1 MPKAKVEFPLILVTV
16 YNFQMSDE
24 NDDIESVVAR
34 ANEIANR
41 FGSDPSVSGEPKSSG
56 MFSGMGAMG
65 GGMMTPGF
73 LAAPRV
79 VSPAPAPEPVEEP
92 AYDDFS
98 KEIMDRQKEV
108 ENIVSKH
115 DPKLAQGV
123 EKTDFPTI
131 DAAKNWA
138 LESIERGA
146 ESISFGSEKPEPDAF
161 TSELHQLSP
170 SKVSPEIKAEA
181 AKVMDPVQL
190 KQWPAWLSKTD
201 AQHRAEFDQKHVE
214 TTMAEKGKEAWN
226 VGVGV
231 GKGLLGVATRFG
243 SGVAKAG
250 ATILK
255 GPGAEGNFFD
265 SKEWQRWNT
274 SVAKLA
280 TVPAVSVAESLESVV
295 QTASNAFQN
304 GLSATDWVNEQLPVE
319 QGGITRE
326 EAFQNYLGRKRADE
340 YYAGW
345 RATDPNVF
353 TRVIMEDPKTRELAE
368 NMAYSLTSI
377 WSPSVDD
384 RIQRHNGDREAAMRE
399 KQLDDLRDSQQLVSN
414 FRQEAAQMVPD
425 PDLTEAAGWTRFGM
439 NPFDVYGRIGGAGM
453 RGISK
458 GIKAASRVGK
468 TAEQIAAME
477 AEAAAKAFEAELKA
491 AEAAK
496 TPGWVEGFAGKVA
509 DKVEPAAAWMSARYS
524 DLPESVQEGLAKMG
538 SGMVGTPLTKTAA
551 ILANA
556 GVAAPRIAQAAL
568 AGRRLA
574 AGGVEGGFEAGAKAA
589 TEAAAK
595 TGLSPRAQQ
604 WLANKSIPAAKTLD
618 WMAQN
623 SMEMARGSVH
633 GATLAAAVGV
643 LENKDIEE
651 IADMMGQGI
660 FLHLGGEV
668 MGNMTGVSHG
678 RYMGNLKRQRAS
690 AAKWFNELDPATQAH
705 VRDLGNWDSYVKSL
719 KGLRDS
725 AENKYAHRKNE
736 ADNVVYSGESP
747 ENIQAAQEK
756 ANDALIELNIRNA
769 QVRNAEKANSD
780 TQKMYR
786 DNMNIGMADVMTALN
801 GSSKAGRNVEMRFTT
816 ADELAREVLANNRD
830 KGLTDLELIELFN
843 FVAGA
848 SAEFAFIAENGGKHT
863 LSSGKTVDLYT
874 PYKDR
879 ININIDSIKARMGS
893 GESALNAFGHE
904 AGHAFW
910 NVKEFREGAAET
922 YKELFGNQKFDERGN
937 LIGGDPGLFSVEDL
951 INKFKDSYARGYDI
965 ELDPSQL
972 ASMAPEQQKAEAVKR
987 LAQKIGLW
995 DPVMQELDPN
1005 KTAAYMRHEMMAEL
1019 IQGGA
1024 QGGIK
1029 LGADPKPWL
1038 APLVDWA
1045 TTKQKNTKTG
1055 KKVRSAFGLTE
1066 SAPWDSDLTG
1076 TRFSSEQ
1083 IESTRNALRAVSE
1096 LNGDINAA
1104 EMIPHAPITETQL
1117 RSNEAVA
1124 NQFGEAFFA
1133 HEKVATVLDR
1143 DGNVIESRVVT
1154 DPNAMEGTFEHGVTE
1169 TGDPELR
1176 QTAGYGPIPAET
1188 HAMPVPEGGRVT
1200 ITSRI
1205 KRDASG
1211 GLASLTPDQA
1221 KALNK
1226 ARANIIRKAILDA
1239 PDREYPG
1246 RMDTVSADELSL
1258 GGRLSPKQI
1267 EAIKGLPETIIP
1279 FGLKRRILEFNDLLV
1294 RDDGDAMIGL
1304 YGQAMDRQGRYKSF
1318 APKIVDFVPLG
1329 MRLSKDGNILFNM
1342 FSKTGMREKLRRWQR
1357 DTPELLSLWN
1367 GDGESF
1373 MGDVRKVLE
1382 NWKPREGAP
1391 AGLPGETGLDADLNM
1406 AISKKNRVNDFLN
1419 IFRKTEPESLTAN
1432 PARTTIRRPARR
1444 LTKAEKLDEES
1455 SDPNTLIRSY
1465 RVDRFHDL
1473 EKSSDAPFRVNYG
1486 KALYN
1491 LMPAKSEAEQRAELP
1506 PVFEPSILK
1515 GLRSINAFYMGSGA
1529 PATRVPS
1536 QEELDAMKAKLPK
1549 YSATVDV
1556 SGNRNNLYL
1565 IKLFDES
1572 NNQIGFAHASRSLK
1586 DPTSGLEVETT
1597 HIMDDYRGKGYGQAM
1612 YREIAKLAQELGL
1625 SKLTASTTS
1634 RLAANARSKILETN
1648 WRGAGW
1654 NAESNVPSDIRFMP
1668 SVAVVPER
1676 FTGTGEEEGRRG
1688 RYVEPPKAFKRFDI
1702 SQYEPGGKFF
1712 DAETG
1717 EDLTNKSY
1725 ENASIAVVNGKP
1737 MLVANNEAETTGTG
1751 PLVRTNLFK
1760 QKAGWKWVSEGAPDT
1775 STIVSVEGQGKHL
1788 YALQADFQNGVKMAR
1803 YEGKASEPRLRPTGR
1818 GELTMGEQIGT
1829 IDIRGREHPVYDRV
1843 TIGEALDAERPDRGI
1858 NINDSADAFTDMIFR
1873 GEKTIETRDQNRS
1886 LAPYVGKR
1894 VGIISTGKGKA
1905 MLKGYADIGE
1915 PIEYRTPEEFR
1926 AAESQHRVKEGSK
1939 FDIKPGQSKFGYP
1952 LSNVELLPESKQI
1965 PVSGRVASD
1974 LSNIRFMPEKEERNV
1989 AVEFV
1994 DPSVIAFKEKNQ
2006 ERGRINAIKKA
2017 YGNDISQ
2024 IEWSEQ
2030 PKPIV
2035 SIDNDGNM
2043 QVEDGHHRMVA
2054 FKELGFKQVPVI
2066 VVPKEKWDYLES
2078 ERGLSGAGVAIADEI
2093 GDPYTAGQDS
2103 YQGAVSGQTRFMPAP
2118 ADREY
2123 NHPEGLF
2130 PKTEESKP
2138 YKMSAIHKISED
2150 GLLFADKMGG
2160 LAVPSIAVVK
2170 AGTGIQGFGNITLVG
2185 GRNLADP
2192 RENPVFTGDA
2202 YTQRFPRPEYPSVKA
2217 KVAQGVIN
2225 EFKPAQSKYSSG
2237 YGDNVTDIIWDNAV
2251 NKPNPEESIN
2261 KMKRSNV
2268 AKAAFLGEDAP
2279 EPVIRAV
2286 KQQLGILDT
2295 VSIKEWMSKN
2305 SFEDIA
2311 YDNDEIRKSLGE
2323 AILSGF
2329 EEIMPP
2335 ELADKVRRM
2344 SKNLVDENG
2353 LATVSA
2359 MSKLA
2364 WDKRHYGETEIDS
2377 AATQSALDAALTG
2390 KESEFY
2396 QWIEDKIEGMYAA
2409 PRIRVGRKW
2418 EPYTLENIAKVMTSG
2433 KIAGVEKSMTQS
2445 TGLTAAEM
2453 ARQLGGLEEMRNV
2466 AQSPWGIQSEKAVNE
2481 ERSRVSEILRKYRS
2495 TVADYYT
2502 GSTWD
2507 AMDDSMKA
2515 LSTYKRLG
2523 GGESGMRKVLSK
2535 AGFKNLPD
2543 SAVKEAYEAY
2553 MALSFSPVKYFESKP
2568 QRIVKLNEFQGAI
2581 VPDNVSPSVLN
2592 VLRENGIET
2601 RIIPSEKADD
2611 SAYIGSEIDKL
2622 KGGVVAQEQ
2631 AGIRFSPAKLESE
2644 YTAAFEAKDEERARG
2659 LVDEAAMAA
2668 GFLTEKFYHGTPTG
2682 GFNEFD
2688 PALKGTMGGHARG
2701 GFSFTTDRN
2710 AAESYSQGFSD
2721 NDVALTK
2728 AASLVNKAF
2737 RKLDSSPEALRIIGE
2752 HTYRDSE
2759 IDTAP
2764 EYGAEFFDESPRQI
2778 RDWLLSEAKFYRD
2791 KLPELSK
2798 AHIEAAKALKSEA
2811 ASPEVKSV
2819 YLRLPEGTEEI
2830 DSSRETLAQDVWG
2843 LDVRTKPNKAFIV
2856 NLDNGDRIAYVA
2868 SPESI
2873 KSADPFTYDNEG
2885 RLIPL
2890 SERFNTSTGDIR
2902 FSPAKLES
2910 EYKAA
2915 FEAKDEER
2923 ARGLVDE
2930 AAKTAGYKYRM
2941 YRGVENDYLK
2951 GDAYVFNKA
2960 DETYFTSDKEKA
2972 EKYAFGWR
2980 SSSSPDSGAVYDV
2993 YLKMENPW
3001 IPDRITDAQGWEYY
3015 DKKLREQGYDGVIG
3029 AFGGKAAAE
3038 RGDIEV
3044 AVVFEP
3050 SQIKSADPFTYDN
3063 SGNLIPLSERFNAGT
3078 GDIRFSPA
3086 KKGALEGIQPELKEE
3101 ERRFFFTTFTE
3112 RDAAIAE
3119 LIADGSEKDIERL
3132 NRNSILHAMTGIKD
3146 IDISI
3151 KNSRGV
3157 YKGDQEVSAI
3167 TTVKAKHGAD
3177 MDAVRSRFMDL
3188 AKVFKQMEV
3197 LEEKVGAGKEEMLG
3211 QVDNEGF
3218 KHVHSAVVEIGKIKP
3233 EIIEEARKK
3242 AGIDGMTMADGRV
3255 ELLNRGDDNEF
3266 IQRYNAF
3273 TQAIHDLGGNVGSIG
3288 KGISA
3293 IKAYSEN
3300 SQEYPGTV
3308 GYDEPSLHLQTERF
3322 AGGAEYGRLNTPL
3335 ARKLAQLGTF
3345 AAPAE
3350 GKRNFFEVKDVTKE
3364 QAKFQAEVA
3373 KVFDKLPD
3381 NDMQSGL
3388 TQEAYA
3394 ALAKEIKEQ
3403 YEILTSGP
3411 DGLKFTSKLYSEGG
3425 EPYKN
3430 SDAAIRDI
3438 RENNRLDFLKTDADA
3453 FGPPGAD
3460 FSGHPLLKNSGLKD
3474 ANGVPLLYN
3483 DLFRAVHDTIAHG
3496 MFGSSFGPVG
3506 EEGAFHVHVRTIQNP
3521 LARWAML
3528 TETRGQNSWVNYRPE
3543 MLKKNGM
3550 PLQKGDAGYI
3560 PLQERGFAVQKAALL
3575 PLEYALTG
3583 DKEVDKP
3590 IMDLMKTLGTYARG
3604 SRPAN
3609 KQELAI
3615 EARVKKGVIAE
3626 QKEASEFVKGAKG
3639 IISDSIFVDGN
3650 NKVKTSVEDVP
3661 PYYLMSLGVRPLP
3674 NIELVKEK
3682 GQKGGT
3688 PKDLLKLAQNPEKYD
3703 AFAKRL
3709 IASADTLSAD
3719 PGRFV
3724 SPKGY
3729 SEFMRDNG
3737 ITGTVLSP
3745 PSMLKMLVE
3754 TPQQYLDLLTGG
3766 FHEEKTVKG
3775 GWEAANGGLNGVME
3789 MRALCGPEGPPPMV
3803 TALHHLWGT
3812 LSKQLPPL
3820 DQEACWL
3827 RLISDKRVL
3836 GAIQSSIDGTFDPL
3850 TGNWREIVA
3859 SRLAETNNNSTQK
3872 FGNNAKSNANSFLLM
3887 LSRHNGRWNEV
3898 SDLYKTDDPA
3908 VMRTQFWGLNHGPSG
3923 IKNKVQGFI
3932 GLTFGVKAAVLD
3944 RWRWVELH
3952 LPMAMKLAGKSRP
3965 KDYFEYTGVNKD
3977 TPEDPTG
3984 IYKNYGTAESSHP
3997 AYSTTLYTGLER
4009 ATNAAINNYAPL
4021 RDYLGAHADAGGLHW
4036 HVWNAIKNESVGHS
4050 SLDLTKSYLQKYG
4063 RNMTPDSFHQ
4073 HLMNSSAYVE
4083 GENKGQIVRLIMTN
4097 GEFKVERQ

>member
-1 MPKAKVEFPLILVTV
+1 
-16 YNFQMSDE
+16 MSDE
-24 NDDIESVVAR
+24 NDDIESAVAR

-41 FGSDPSVSGEPKSSG
+41 FGSDPSVSGEPKGSG

-73 LAAPRV
+73 LSAPKV
-79 VSPAPAPEPVEEP
+79 PDSVLVTAPAPEAAAEEP
-92 AYDDFS
+92 ADDDFS

-115 DPKLAQGV
+115 DPNAARGA
-123 EKTDFPTI
+123 EKTEFPTI

-138 LESIERGA
+138 LESIEKGA
-146 ESISFGSEKPEPDAF
+146 QAISFGNEKPEPDAF
-161 TSELHQLSP
+161 TSQLHQLSP
-170 SKVSPEIKAEA
+170 SKVTPDIKAEA

-190 KQWPAWLSKTD
+190 KQWPAWLPKTE
-201 AQHRAEFDQKHVE
+201 AQHRAEFEQKHAE
-214 TTMAEKGKEAWN
+214 TSMTEKGKEAWN
-226 VGVGV
+226 VGVNI
-231 GKGLLGVATRFG
+231 GKGLLDVGARFG

-250 ATILK
+250 ATFLS
-255 GPGAEGNFFD
+255 GPGAYGSITD
-265 SKEWQRWNT
+265 PKEWQRYGT
-274 SVAKLA
+274 SLAKLA

-319 QGGITRE
+319 QGGITHE

-345 RATDPNVF
+345 KATDPNVF
-353 TRVIMEDPKTRELAE
+353 TRVIMEDPATRELAE
-368 NMAYSLTSI
+368 NMAYSMTSI

-384 RIQRHNGDREAAMRE
+384 RLQRHNGNRDAAMRE
-399 KQLDDLRDSQQLVSN
+399 KQLDDLRDSQQLISN

-425 PDLTEAAGWTRFGM
+425 PDMTEAAGWTRFGM
-439 NPFDVYGRIGGAGM
+439 NPFDIYGRIGSVGM

-458 GIKAASRVGK
+458 GLKAASRVGK

-509 DKVEPAAAWMSARYS
+509 DKVEPAAAWLSARYS

-538 SGMVGTPLTKTAA
+538 SGMIGTPLTKTAA

-595 TGLSPRAQQ
+595 TGLSPKAQQ

-690 AAKWFNELDPATQAH
+690 AAKWFSELDPATQAH
-705 VRDLGNWDSYVKSL
+705 VRDLGNWDSYVESL
-719 KGLRDS
+719 KGLRDN
-725 AENKYAHRKNE
+725 AENNYAQRKGE
-736 ADNVVYSGESP
+736 ADNIVYSGESP
-747 ENIQAAQEK
+747 EKIQAAQEK
-756 ANDALIELNIRNA
+756 ANDALNELNIRNA
-769 QVRNAEKANSD
+769 QVKNAEKANSD

-786 DNMNIGMADVMTALN
+786 DSLNIGMADVMTALN

-816 ADELAREVLANNRD
+816 AEELAREALTNNRD
-830 KGLTDLELIELFN
+830 KGLTDLEMIELYN
-843 FVAGA
+843 FVLGQ

-863 LSSGKTVDLYT
+863 LTSGKTVDLYT

-910 NVKEFREGAAET
+910 NVKEFREGVADT

-937 LIGGDPGLFSVEDL
+937 LIGGDPGLFSMEDL
-951 INKFKDSYARGYDI
+951 INKFKDSYARGYD
-965 ELDPSQL
+965 LVDQGQL
-972 ASMAPEQQKAEAVKR
+972 ASMTPEQRKEETAKQ

-995 DPVMQELDPN
+995 DSVMQQLDPQ

-1076 TRFSSEQ
+1076 TRFSAEQ
-1083 IESTRNALRAVSE
+1083 VESTRNALRAVAE
-1096 LNGDINAA
+1096 LNGDIAAA
-1104 EMIPHAPITETQL
+1104 EIIPHAPITETQM

-1143 DGNVIESRVVT
+1143 DGNVLESRVIT
-1154 DPNAMEGTFEHGVTE
+1154 DPAAMEGTFEHGVTE
-1169 TGDPELR
+1169 TGEPELR
-1176 QTAGYGPIPAET
+1176 QTAGYGSLPTET
-1188 HAMPVPEGGRVT
+1188 HNMSVPEGGRVT
-1200 ITSRI
+1200 VTSRI

-1211 GLASLTPDQA
+1211 SLAALTPDQA

-1246 RMDTVSADELSL
+1246 RMDTVSADGLSL

-1357 DTPELLSLWN
+1357 DTPELLTLWN

-1391 AGLPGETGLDADLNM
+1391 AGLPGETGLDADLNI
-1406 AISKKNRVNDFLN
+1406 AISKKNRINDFLN

-1432 PARTTIRRPARR
+1432 PARTTMRRPARR

-1491 LMPAKSEAEQRAELP
+1491 LMPAKSEAEQRPELP
-1506 PVFEPSILK
+1506 PIFEPSILK

-1529 PATRVPS
+1529 GSRLPLTSPVESFTTRFKPRQNEEDAMVSHGFYSKAGAVLLDKMPNRAS
-1536 QEELDAMKAKLPK
+1536 AAQLRGILDPQKGSGVKPEELKWSGIDQFIERTAAENGFVTKDDLRKWLKEDYAAQFKTKVLRESRPMSKEFEFYSDAQEWGDTAKFKTIEEAVEAAQSAFGLTRKEAEVFVWDTNEAHSAYTQDETEYRNLNLHLPGGQNYKETILQMPGLGFKSPKHFQGAPDYVAHMRTAEHGSGLLVDELQSDLHQLGREKGYKEPVPLEEFLPELEKELEREKIRRGKIVERQKEVKKDLRSMPADARLMSPNELEYLLVLQGSERDFYKNLEKVNESIDRLDEEIKDYKSGKKVKTRGAIPDAPFKKDWPLQLFKYALKDAVESGKEWVGWTGGEAQAKRYNQQLQSKVDAIQYSDNENGTYAVYGVKNGENVFWQDKIPKDKIASFVGQDIADKMAKNEGKDVILGDNFPFKSIEGENLTIGNRGMTGFYDVMLPK
-1549 YSATVDV
+1549 ELGKYVKQWGGKVEESSIGEKGKYRV
-1556 SGNRNNLYL
+1556 
-1565 IKLFDES
+1565 FDEAGEMDVKFDTEQEAKAFRERFSEISGVAARIERQKDSSAKIWKVAITPEMRESVAGGQTRFSPAKEEHQNELDKFSDKWKQSGVRVSPTISS
-1572 NNQIGFAHASRSLK
+1572 NGNIRPNVIVVPKQSRKQGIGTSVMEELVEIADKQGRRISISPSTDFGGSSVNRLK
-1586 DPTSGLEVETT
+1586 DFYSRFGFIENKGKNKDFTIRET
-1597 HIMDDYRGKGYGQAM
+1597 M
-1612 YREIAKLAQELGL
+1612 YREPSLKPSSEQF
-1625 SKLTASTTS
+1625 ST
-1634 RLAANARSKILETN
+1634 
-1648 WRGAGW
+1648 GAGQT
-1654 NAESNVPSDIRFMP
+1654 RFMP

-1688 RYVEPPKAFKRFDI
+1688 RYVEPPKSFKRFDI

-1712 DAETG
+1712 DSETG
-1717 EDLTNKSY
+1717 EDLTNKTY
-1725 ENASIAVVNGKP
+1725 ENASIGVAGGKP
-1737 MLVANNEAETTGTG
+1737 TLVANNESESTGTG
-1751 PLVRTNLFK
+1751 PLFRTNLFK

-1803 YEGKASEPRLRPTGR
+1803 YEDKASEPRLRPTGR

-1829 IDIRGREHPVYDRV
+1829 IDIRGKEHPVYDRV
-1843 TIGEALDAERPDRGI
+1843 TIG
-1858 NINDSADAFTDMIFR
+1858 
-1873 GEKTIETRDQNRS
+1873 
-1886 LAPYVGKR
+1886 
-1894 VGIISTGKGKA
+1894 
-1905 MLKGYADIGE
+1905 
-1915 PIEYRTPEEFR
+1915 
-1926 AAESQHRVKEGSK
+1926 AA
-1939 FDIKPGQSKFGYP
+1939 
-1952 LSNVELLPESKQI
+1952 PES
-1965 PVSGRVASD
+1965 
-1974 LSNIRFMPEKEERNV
+1974 
-1989 AVEFV
+1989 
-1994 DPSVIAFKEKNQ
+1994 
-2006 ERGRINAIKKA
+2006 
-2017 YGNDISQ
+2017 
-2024 IEWSEQ
+2024 
-2030 PKPIV
+2030 
-2035 SIDNDGNM
+2035 
-2043 QVEDGHHRMVA
+2043 
-2054 FKELGFKQVPVI
+2054 
-2066 VVPKEKWDYLES
+2066 
-2078 ERGLSGAGVAIADEI
+2078 
-2093 GDPYTAGQDS
+2093 
-2103 YQGAVSGQTRFMPAP
+2103 
-2118 ADREY
+2118 
-2123 NHPEGLF
+2123 
-2130 PKTEESKP
+2130 
-2138 YKMSAIHKISED
+2138 
-2150 GLLFADKMGG
+2150 
-2160 LAVPSIAVVK
+2160 
-2170 AGTGIQGFGNITLVG
+2170 
-2185 GRNLADP
+2185 
-2192 RENPVFTGDA
+2192 
-2202 YTQRFPRPEYPSVKA
+2202 
-2217 KVAQGVIN
+2217 
-2225 EFKPAQSKYSSG
+2225 
-2237 YGDNVTDIIWDNAV
+2237 VT
-2251 NKPNPEESIN
+2251 
-2261 KMKRSNV
+2261 
-2268 AKAAFLGEDAP
+2268 
-2279 EPVIRAV
+2279 
-2286 KQQLGILDT
+2286 
-2295 VSIKEWMSKN
+2295 
-2305 SFEDIA
+2305 
-2311 YDNDEIRKSLGE
+2311 
-2323 AILSGF
+2323 
-2329 EEIMPP
+2329 
-2335 ELADKVRRM
+2335 
-2344 SKNLVDENG
+2344 
-2353 LATVSA
+2353 
-2359 MSKLA
+2359 
-2364 WDKRHYGETEIDS
+2364 
-2377 AATQSALDAALTG
+2377 
-2390 KESEFY
+2390 
-2396 QWIEDKIEGMYAA
+2396 
-2409 PRIRVGRKW
+2409 
-2418 EPYTLENIAKVMTSG
+2418 
-2433 KIAGVEKSMTQS
+2433 
-2445 TGLTAAEM
+2445 
-2453 ARQLGGLEEMRNV
+2453 
-2466 AQSPWGIQSEKAVNE
+2466 
-2481 ERSRVSEILRKYRS
+2481 
-2495 TVADYYT
+2495 
-2502 GSTWD
+2502 
-2507 AMDDSMKA
+2507 
-2515 LSTYKRLG
+2515 
-2523 GGESGMRKVLSK
+2523 
-2535 AGFKNLPD
+2535 
-2543 SAVKEAYEAY
+2543 
-2553 MALSFSPVKYFESKP
+2553 
-2568 QRIVKLNEFQGAI
+2568 
-2581 VPDNVSPSVLN
+2581 
-2592 VLRENGIET
+2592 
-2601 RIIPSEKADD
+2601 
-2611 SAYIGSEIDKL
+2611 
-2622 KGGVVAQEQ
+2622 
-2631 AGIRFSPAKLESE
+2631 RFSPAKLDAE
-2644 YTAAFEAKDEERARG
+2644 YNAAFEAKDEKKAQM
-2659 LVDEAAMAA
+2659 LVDEFARRA
-2668 GFLTEKFYHGTPTG
+2668 GYSTEKFYHGTPTG

-2688 PALKGTMGGHARG
+2688 PELKGTMGGRARG
-2701 GFSFTTDRN
+2701 GFSFTTNQDV
-2710 AAESYSQGFSD
+2710 AKAYSEGFTD

-2728 AASLVNKAF
+2728 AVTLINKAF
-2737 RKLDSSPEALRIIGE
+2737 RKFDSSPDALKIIGE
-2752 HTYRDSE
+2752 HTEGNPE
-2759 IDTAP
+2759 IDVAP
-2764 EYGAEFFDESPRQI
+2764 EYGAEHFEESPRQI
-2778 RDWLLSEAKFYRD
+2778 RDWFLSEAAYYKD

-2798 AHIEAAKALKSEA
+2798 AHIEAAKALKSES
-2811 ASPEVKSV
+2811 ASPEVKPV
-2819 YLRLPEGTEEI
+2819 YLMLPEGTKEI
-2830 DSSRETLAQDVWG
+2830 DSTRESLAQDVWG
-2843 LDVRTKPNKAFIV
+2843 LDVKTKPNGAFIV
-2856 NLDNGDRIAYVA
+2856 NLEEGDRIAYVA
-2868 SPESI
+2868 DPRAI
-2873 KSADPFTYDNEG
+2873 KSADPFTYDN
-2885 RLIPL
+2885 
-2890 SERFNTSTGDIR
+2890 N
-2902 FSPAKLES
+2902 
-2910 EYKAA
+2910 
-2915 FEAKDEER
+2915 
-2923 ARGLVDE
+2923 
-2930 AAKTAGYKYRM
+2930 
-2941 YRGVENDYLK
+2941 
-2951 GDAYVFNKA
+2951 
-2960 DETYFTSDKEKA
+2960 
-2972 EKYAFGWR
+2972 
-2980 SSSSPDSGAVYDV
+2980 
-2993 YLKMENPW
+2993 
-3001 IPDRITDAQGWEYY
+3001 
-3015 DKKLREQGYDGVIG
+3015 
-3029 AFGGKAAAE
+3029 
-3038 RGDIEV
+3038 
-3044 AVVFEP
+3044 
-3050 SQIKSADPFTYDN
+3050 
-3063 SGNLIPLSERFNAGT
+3063 GNLIPLSERFNPST
-3078 GDIRFSPA
+3078 GDIRFMPA
-3086 KKGALEGIQPELKEE
+3086 KKGAPGALEGIKMEPKEE
-3101 ERRFFFTTFTE
+3101 ERRFFFTTSTE

-3119 LIADGSEKDIERL
+3119 LVAGEAEKDIERL
-3132 NRNSILHAMTGIKD
+3132 NQNSILHAMTGIKD

-3151 KNSRGV
+3151 ENSRGV
-3157 YKGDQEVSAI
+3157 YKGDKEVSAI
-3167 TTVKAKHGAD
+3167 TTVKAKRGAD

-3211 QVDNEGF
+3211 QVDDKGF
-3218 KHVHSAVVEIGKIKP
+3218 KHIHSAVVEIGKMKP
-3233 EIIEEARKK
+3233 EMIEQARKK

-3266 IQRYNAF
+3266 IQRAAAF
-3273 TQAIHDLGGNVGSIG
+3273 KEAINELGGDVRGFE
-3288 KGISA
+3288 KGISSVRS
-3293 IKAYSEN
+3293 YSEN
-3300 SQEYPGTV
+3300 PQEYPGTV
-3308 GYDEPSLHLQTERF
+3308 GYDDPSLHLQTERF

-3335 ARKLAQLGTF
+3335 ARKLAQLGAF

-3350 GKRNFFEVKDVTKE
+3350 GKRNFFEAKDVTKE

-3403 YEILTSGP
+3403 YVILTSGP

-3460 FSGHPLLKNSGLKD
+3460 FSGHPLLKDSGLKD

-3604 SRPAN
+3604 SRPAT

-3626 QKEASEFVKGAKG
+3626 QKEASEFVKGANG
-3639 IISDSIFVDGN
+3639 IITDSIFVDGN
-3650 NKVKTSVEDVP
+3650 NKLKTSVEDTP

-3674 NIELVKEK
+3674 NIEMVKEK
-3682 GQKGGT
+3682 GQKDGT
-3688 PKDLLKLAQNPEKYD
+3688 PKDLLKLAQSPEKYD
-3703 AFAKRL
+3703 TFAKRL
-3709 IASADTLSAD
+3709 IASADALSAD

-3729 SEFMRDNG
+3729 SEFMRWNG

-3745 PSMLKMLVE
+3745 PSMLKMLIE

-3836 GAIQSSIDGTFDPL
+3836 EAIQSSIDGTFDPL

-3859 SRLAETNNNSTQK
+3859 SRLAETNNDSTQK

-3898 SDLYKTDDPA
+3898 SDLYKTNDPA

-4050 SLDLTKSYLQKYG
+4050 SLDLTKSYLQQYG

>member
-1 MPKAKVEFPLILVTV
+1 
-16 YNFQMSDE
+16 MS
-24 NDDIESVVAR
+24 DDIESLIAR
-34 ANEIANR
+34 SSELSKKAETYS
-41 FGSDPSVSGEPKSSG
+41 GSPDESKSSG

-73 LAAPRV
+73 LTAPQKLE
-79 VSPAPAPEPVEEP
+79 PAPEQALESGVEEP
-92 AYDDFS
+92 AFDDFS
-98 KEIMDRQKEV
+98 KEIRDKQKKALDV
-108 ENIVSKH
+108 VSRYET
-115 DPKLAQGV
+115 PPAQGT
-123 EKTDFPTI
+123 EKTEFPTI

-138 LESIERGA
+138 LESIEKGA
-146 ESISFGSEKPEPDAF
+146 EAISFGSDKPTPDAL
-161 TSELHQLSP
+161 TSQLHQLSP
-170 SKVSPEIKAEA
+170 SNITPEIKAEA
-181 AKVMDPVQL
+181 AAVMDPVQL
-190 KQWPAWLSKTD
+190 KQWPAWLSKTN
-201 AQHRAEFDQKHVE
+201 AQHRAEFDQKHIE
-214 TTMAEKGKEAWN
+214 TSMSEKGKEAWN
-226 VGVGV
+226 VGVGI
-231 GKGLLGVATRFG
+231 GKGLLDVGTRFG

-250 ATILK
+250 ATFLK
-255 GPGAEGNFFD
+255 GPGTEGSIAD
-265 SKEWQRWNT
+265 PKEWQRWGT
-274 SVAKLA
+274 GIAKLA
-280 TVPAVSVAESLESVV
+280 TVPVVSVAESLESVV

-384 RIQRHNGDREAAMRE
+384 RIQRHNGDRDAAMRE

-425 PDLTEAAGWTRFGM
+425 PDMTEAAGWTRFGM
-439 NPFDVYGRIGGAGM
+439 NPFDVYGRIGGAGI

-496 TPGWVEGFAGKVA
+496 TPGWVEGLAGKVA

-551 ILANA
+551 ILASA

-725 AENKYAHRKNE
+725 AENKYAQRKNE

-756 ANDALIELNIRNA
+756 ANNALIELNIRNA

-786 DNMNIGMADVMTALN
+786 DNLNIGMADVMTALN
-801 GSSKAGRNVEMRFTT
+801 GSSKAGRNVEMKFTT
-816 ADELAREVLANNRD
+816 AEELAREALTNNRD
-830 KGLTDLELIELFN
+830 RGLTDLEMIELYN
-843 FVAGA
+843 FVLGQ

-863 LSSGKTVDLYT
+863 LTSGKVVDLYT

-910 NVKEFREGAAET
+910 NIKEFREGAAET

-951 INKFKDSYARGYDI
+951 LNKFKDYYARGYDI

-972 ASMAPEQQKAEAVKR
+972 ASMTPEQQKAEAVKR

-1083 IESTRNALRAVSE
+1083 VESTRNALRAVAE
-1096 LNGDINAA
+1096 LNGDIAAA
-1104 EMIPHAPITETQL
+1104 EIIPHAPITETQL

-1133 HEKVATVLDR
+1133 HEKVATVLDK

-1246 RMDTVSADELSL
+1246 RMDAVSADGLSL

-1279 FGLKRRILEFNDLLV
+1279 FGLKRRILEFNDLLA

-1432 PARTTIRRPARR
+1432 PARTTMRRPARR

-1491 LMPAKSEAEQRAELP
+1491 LMPAKSEVEQRSELP
-1506 PVFEPSILK
+1506 PAFEESILK

-1529 PATRVPS
+1529 PAARLPLDTAETFVTRFKPRQNEEDAMVSHGFYSKAGAVLLDKMPNRASAAQLKGILDPQKGSGVKPEELKVSGINQFIDATQAEKGFISKDDIRKWLKEDYAAQFETKVLRSSRRMSEDFEFYSDNEEWGSVSAKFKTIEEAVNAAQEMFGMDRREAEVFVWDTNEAHSAYTPNETEYDNPNYQLPGGKNYKETILQMPGLGFKSPKHFQSTPDYVAHLRTAEHGNGLLIDELQSDLHQLGREKGYKEPVPLEETLRALDESLAAAKEERSQIFNDRKAATKTLRGLTKTAQELNWIEQASVNWANEKIANYPKEIDRINTGIEATEKEIEDYKSGKKVKTRGEAPDAPFRKDWPLQLFKYALKDAVTTGKEWVGWTGGEKHAERYDLSEHVDSVNYDPYNQRLIASKDGQRISDKSNVTKEELADYIGKDLSSKLLQPETLNGAGNHVLSGVGLRVGGEGMKGFYDIMLPKEIGKYVKQWGAKVEPSVLEGAYKDYSIKGNPHISETMTFLSKESAEAILRSNGQGNGGEIVGNGEVPKIWKIAITPEMRESVAGGQTRFMPSSAELPVSKFEDEYRRVPS

-1612 YREIAKLAQELGL
+1612 YREIAKLAQGLGL
-1625 SKLTASTTS
+1625 SKLTSSTTS

-1654 NAESNVPSDIRFMP
+1654 NAESNVPSDIRF
-1668 SVAVVPER
+1668 
-1676 FTGTGEEEGRRG
+1676 
-1688 RYVEPPKAFKRFDI
+1688 
-1702 SQYEPGGKFF
+1702 
-1712 DAETG
+1712 
-1717 EDLTNKSY
+1717 
-1725 ENASIAVVNGKP
+1725 
-1737 MLVANNEAETTGTG
+1737 
-1751 PLVRTNLFK
+1751 
-1760 QKAGWKWVSEGAPDT
+1760 
-1775 STIVSVEGQGKHL
+1775 
-1788 YALQADFQNGVKMAR
+1788 
-1803 YEGKASEPRLRPTGR
+1803 
-1818 GELTMGEQIGT
+1818 
-1829 IDIRGREHPVYDRV
+1829 
-1843 TIGEALDAERPDRGI
+1843 
-1858 NINDSADAFTDMIFR
+1858 
-1873 GEKTIETRDQNRS
+1873 
-1886 LAPYVGKR
+1886 
-1894 VGIISTGKGKA
+1894 
-1905 MLKGYADIGE
+1905 
-1915 PIEYRTPEEFR
+1915 
-1926 AAESQHRVKEGSK
+1926 
-1939 FDIKPGQSKFGYP
+1939 
-1952 LSNVELLPESKQI
+1952 
-1965 PVSGRVASD
+1965 
-1974 LSNIRFMPEKEERNV
+1974 
-1989 AVEFV
+1989 
-1994 DPSVIAFKEKNQ
+1994 
-2006 ERGRINAIKKA
+2006 
-2017 YGNDISQ
+2017 
-2024 IEWSEQ
+2024 
-2030 PKPIV
+2030 
-2035 SIDNDGNM
+2035 
-2043 QVEDGHHRMVA
+2043 
-2054 FKELGFKQVPVI
+2054 
-2066 VVPKEKWDYLES
+2066 
-2078 ERGLSGAGVAIADEI
+2078 
-2093 GDPYTAGQDS
+2093 
-2103 YQGAVSGQTRFMPAP
+2103 
-2118 ADREY
+2118 
-2123 NHPEGLF
+2123 
-2130 PKTEESKP
+2130 
-2138 YKMSAIHKISED
+2138 
-2150 GLLFADKMGG
+2150 
-2160 LAVPSIAVVK
+2160 
-2170 AGTGIQGFGNITLVG
+2170 
-2185 GRNLADP
+2185 
-2192 RENPVFTGDA
+2192 
-2202 YTQRFPRPEYPSVKA
+2202 
-2217 KVAQGVIN
+2217 
-2225 EFKPAQSKYSSG
+2225 
-2237 YGDNVTDIIWDNAV
+2237 
-2251 NKPNPEESIN
+2251 
-2261 KMKRSNV
+2261 
-2268 AKAAFLGEDAP
+2268 
-2279 EPVIRAV
+2279 
-2286 KQQLGILDT
+2286 
-2295 VSIKEWMSKN
+2295 
-2305 SFEDIA
+2305 
-2311 YDNDEIRKSLGE
+2311 
-2323 AILSGF
+2323 
-2329 EEIMPP
+2329 
-2335 ELADKVRRM
+2335 
-2344 SKNLVDENG
+2344 
-2353 LATVSA
+2353 
-2359 MSKLA
+2359 
-2364 WDKRHYGETEIDS
+2364 
-2377 AATQSALDAALTG
+2377 
-2390 KESEFY
+2390 
-2396 QWIEDKIEGMYAA
+2396 
-2409 PRIRVGRKW
+2409 
-2418 EPYTLENIAKVMTSG
+2418 
-2433 KIAGVEKSMTQS
+2433 
-2445 TGLTAAEM
+2445 
-2453 ARQLGGLEEMRNV
+2453 
-2466 AQSPWGIQSEKAVNE
+2466 
-2481 ERSRVSEILRKYRS
+2481 
-2495 TVADYYT
+2495 
-2502 GSTWD
+2502 
-2507 AMDDSMKA
+2507 
-2515 LSTYKRLG
+2515 
-2523 GGESGMRKVLSK
+2523 
-2535 AGFKNLPD
+2535 
-2543 SAVKEAYEAY
+2543 
-2553 MALSFSPVKYFESKP
+2553 
-2568 QRIVKLNEFQGAI
+2568 
-2581 VPDNVSPSVLN
+2581 
-2592 VLRENGIET
+2592 
-2601 RIIPSEKADD
+2601 
-2611 SAYIGSEIDKL
+2611 
-2622 KGGVVAQEQ
+2622 
-2631 AGIRFSPAKLESE
+2631 SPAKLDSE
-2644 YTAAFEAKDEERARG
+2644 YTAAFESKDEEKARG
-2659 LVDEAAMAA
+2659 LVD
-2668 GFLTEKFYHGTPTG
+2668 
-2682 GFNEFD
+2682 
-2688 PALKGTMGGHARG
+2688 
-2701 GFSFTTDRN
+2701 
-2710 AAESYSQGFSD
+2710 Q
-2721 NDVALTK
+2721 
-2728 AASLVNKAF
+2728 
-2737 RKLDSSPEALRIIGE
+2737 
-2752 HTYRDSE
+2752 
-2759 IDTAP
+2759 
-2764 EYGAEFFDESPRQI
+2764 
-2778 RDWLLSEAKFYRD
+2778 
-2791 KLPELSK
+2791 
-2798 AHIEAAKALKSEA
+2798 AAKQAGYNYKVYRGVENDYIKGDGYVFGKADQTYFTGNRALAETYA
-2811 ASPEVKSV
+2811 NFMGQNPEGVV
-2819 YLRLPEGTEEI
+2819 YDTYLRLENPFIPEDINDAANFEYNAKRL
-2830 DSSRETLAQDVWG
+2830 REKGYDGVIGSHGGVEGARNGQVDVA
-2843 LDVRTKPNKAFIV
+2843 VAF
-2856 NLDNGDRIAYVA
+2856 AP
-2868 SPESI
+2868 SQI
-2873 KSADPFTYDNEG
+2873 KSADPFTYDNAG

-2902 FSPAKLES
+2902 F
-2910 EYKAA
+2910 
-2915 FEAKDEER
+2915 
-2923 ARGLVDE
+2923 
-2930 AAKTAGYKYRM
+2930 M
-2941 YRGVENDYLK
+2941 
-2951 GDAYVFNKA
+2951 
-2960 DETYFTSDKEKA
+2960 
-2972 EKYAFGWR
+2972 
-2980 SSSSPDSGAVYDV
+2980 
-2993 YLKMENPW
+2993 
-3001 IPDRITDAQGWEYY
+3001 
-3015 DKKLREQGYDGVIG
+3015 
-3029 AFGGKAAAE
+3029 
-3038 RGDIEV
+3038 
-3044 AVVFEP
+3044 
-3050 SQIKSADPFTYDN
+3050 
-3063 SGNLIPLSERFNAGT
+3063 
-3078 GDIRFSPA
+3078 PA

-3101 ERRFFFTTFTE
+3101 ERRFFFTTSTE

-3151 KNSRGV
+3151 ENSRGV

-3167 TTVKAKHGAD
+3167 TTVKAKRGAD

-3218 KHVHSAVVEIGKIKP
+3218 KHVHSAVVEIGKMKP
-3233 EIIEEARKK
+3233 EMIEEARKK
-3242 AGIDGMTMADGRV
+3242 AGIDGLTMADGRV

-3266 IQRYNAF
+3266 IERYNAF

-3300 SQEYPGTV
+3300 PKEYPGTV
-3308 GYDEPSLHLQTERF
+3308 GYDEPSLHLQTERGS
-3322 AGGAEYGRLNTPL
+3322 GGVEYGRLNTPL
-3335 ARKLAQLGTF
+3335 ARKLAQLGAF

-3350 GKRNFFEVKDVTKE
+3350 GKRNFFEAKDVTKD

-3373 KVFDKLPD
+3373 KVFDSLPD

-3403 YEILTSGP
+3403 YVILTSGP

-3460 FSGHPLLKNSGLKD
+3460 FSGHPLLKDSGLKD
-3474 ANGVPLLYN
+3474 SNGVPLLYN

-3506 EEGAFHVHVRTIQNP
+3506 EEGAYHVHVRTIQNP
-3521 LARWAML
+3521 LARWAMM

-3560 PLQERGFAVQKAALL
+3560 PLQDRGFAVQKAALL

-3590 IMDLMKTLGTYARG
+3590 IMDLMKALGTYSRG
-3604 SRPAN
+3604 SRPPT

-3674 NIELVKEK
+3674 NIEMVKEK

-3719 PGRFV
+3719 PGRFA

-3745 PSMLKMLVE
+3745 PSMLKMLIE